1 MSTKSF
7 LEKNNNTETPLDDGI
22 DPKKS
27 LISKKYKSNRVDINI
42 LKSKL
47 EEQESREFKK
57 NLSIFCL
64 CALLL
69 VTLGIYLSL

>member
-1 MSTKSF
+1 MSIKSF
-7 LEKNNNTETPLDDGI
+7 LEKNNNTETPLDDDI

-27 LISKKYKSNRVDINI
+27 SISKKYKSNRVDINI

-57 NLSIFCL
+57 NLSIFSL
-64 CALLL
+64 CVLLL
-69 VTLGIYLSL
+69 VALGVYFSL

>member
-1 MSTKSF
+1 MSIKSF
-7 LEKNNNTETPLDDGI
+7 LEKNNNTETPLDDDI

-57 NLSIFCL
+57 NLSIFSL
-64 CALLL
+64 CALIL
-69 VTLGIYLSL
+69 VALGVYLSL

>member
-1 MSTKSF
+1 MSSKSF
-7 LEKNNNTETPLDDGI
+7 LEKNNKTETPNETI
-22 DPKKS
+22 DSEKHS
-27 LISKKYKSNRVDINI
+27 ISERYKSNRVDINI

-57 NLSIFCL
+57 NLTIFSL

-69 VTLGIYLSL
+69 VALGVYLSL

>member
-1 MSTKSF
+1 MRTKSF
-7 LEKNNNTETPLDDGI
+7 LEKNNNIETPHDAKDSEKL
-22 DPKKS
+22 S
-27 LISKKYKSNRVDINI
+27 VSKKFKSNRVDINI

-57 NLSIFCL
+57 NLSIFSL

-69 VTLGIYLSL
+69 VALGVYLSL

>member
-1 MSTKSF
+1 MSIKSF
-7 LEKNNNTETPLDDGI
+7 LEKNNNTETPLDDDI

-57 NLSIFCL
+57 NLSIFSL

-69 VTLGIYLSL
+69 VALGVYLSL

>member
-1 MSTKSF
+1 MKTKSF
-7 LEKNNNTETPLDDGI
+7 LEKNDNIEAPLDTKDSEK
-22 DPKKS
+22 PS
-27 LISKKYKSNRVDINI
+27 ISKKNKSNRVDINI